1 MYVDHK
7 LHVEEAEFTLIW
19 MDETQERDSLWK
31 EYRKEVLLQLLGSE
45 ASPGSP
51 DNLALATH
59 TQQAN

>member
-7 LHVEEAEFTLIW
+7 LHVEGTEFTLIW
-19 MDETQERDSLWK
+19 MHETQERDSLWK

-45 ASPGSP
+45 ASPGSS

-59 TQQAN
+59 MQQAN